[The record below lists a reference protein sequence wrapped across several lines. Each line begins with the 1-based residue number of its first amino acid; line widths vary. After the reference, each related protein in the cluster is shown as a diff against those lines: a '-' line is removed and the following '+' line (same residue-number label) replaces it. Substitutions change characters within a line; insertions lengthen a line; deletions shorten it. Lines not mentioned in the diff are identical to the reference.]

1 MEPNPDIQ
9 DEMQEYMPEEA
20 NEGVE
25 LGPGDERL
33 AQLVERA
40 QETKSAIIVKRDGQP
55 VAAIVDFD
63 QLVELEQLV
72 DDLDAKAIGLEYEA
86 ADARGEVEYLTHEE
100 FKEYMEKVVAETMK
114 RATLKDGSRAEV
126 AGE

>member
-1 MEPNPDIQ
+1 M
-9 DEMQEYMPEEA
+9 
-20 NEGVE
+20 
-25 LGPGDERL
+25 
-33 AQLVERA
+33 AQKVLV
-40 QETKSAIIVKRDGQP
+40 
-55 VAAIVDFD
+55 
-63 QLVELEQLV
+63 QLV